1 MTEIALTQPAGP
13 VPDSFPSVLGA
24 KSTCHVDAAPARRTN
39 EGRPLAAGW
48 RLHRNFSSFFSSLF
62 FRFSI
67 FYPATIADFNLP
79 ILQFPA
85 ATQSGDPQLD
95 SLWHARSMT
104 TEQLTQL
111 SESLADSV
119 AAAAP
124 SVVQVH
130 GAGRPASGLVFAPD
144 IVITTMRALGREDGL
159 QVRGHDGS
167 TLEAQL
173 AGWDPT
179 TSLALLRVAGLAGA
193 PITPATAQPR
203 VGHLALAVGRSWSNA
218 LSASAGIVAVIGGPL
233 RTGRRRA
240 IDQVLRTT
248 APMHDGFA
256 GGALVDTT
264 GALLGVITSTRIRG
278 TTVVIPASIAW
289 KTASSVLEHGGLKR
303 GYLGIAG
310 QPVRLPANLP
320 RPAGLPDR
328 SLGGGG
334 SARRRRH
341 AGESGGGRRSSRGR
355 HHSGAGC
362 EPD

>member
-1 MTEIALTQPAGP
+1 
-13 VPDSFPSVLGA
+13 
-24 KSTCHVDAAPARRTN
+24 
-39 EGRPLAAGW
+39 
-48 RLHRNFSSFFSSLF
+48 
-62 FRFSI
+62 
-67 FYPATIADFNLP
+67 
-79 ILQFPA
+79 
-85 ATQSGDPQLD
+85 
-95 SLWHARSMT
+95 MT
-104 TEQLTQL
+104 TEHLTQF

-119 AAAAP
+119 ATAAP

-167 TLEAQL
+167 TLDAQL

-179 TSLALLRVAGLAGA
+179 MSLALLRVAGLAGA
-193 PITPATAQPR
+193 PIAPATAQPR

-218 LSASAGIVAVIGGPL
+218 LSASSGIVAVIGGPL

-264 GALLGVITSTRIRG
+264 GGLLGVITSTRIRG

-289 KTASSVLEHGGLKR
+289 KAASSVLEHGGLKR

-310 QPVRLPANLP
+310 QPVRLPANLS
-320 RPAGLPDR
+320 RPAGLPAVALAKVGLLVT
-328 SLGGGG
+328 SVTPE
-334 SARRRRH
+334 SPA
-341 AGESGGGRRSSRGR
+341 ASGGLLVGDIILALDANPIESPEDLFDLLWGNRVGSEVRLDVLRGGVAKQVPITVGER
-355 HHSGAGC
+355 
-362 EPD
+362 PKD

>member
-1 MTEIALTQPAGP
+1 
-13 VPDSFPSVLGA
+13 
-24 KSTCHVDAAPARRTN
+24 
-39 EGRPLAAGW
+39 
-48 RLHRNFSSFFSSLF
+48 
-62 FRFSI
+62 
-67 FYPATIADFNLP
+67 
-79 ILQFPA
+79 
-85 ATQSGDPQLD
+85 
-95 SLWHARSMT
+95 MT
-104 TEQLTQL
+104 TEHLTQF
-111 SESLADSV
+111 SESLADAV

-144 IVITTMRALGREDGL
+144 IVITTARALGREDGL

-173 AGWDPT
+173 SGWDPT
-179 TSLALLRVAGLAGA
+179 TSLALLRVTGLAGA
-193 PITPATAQPR
+193 PIAPATAQPR

-240 IDQVLRTT
+240 IDQVLRTN

-256 GGALVDTT
+256 GGALIDTA
-264 GALLGVITSTRIRG
+264 GSLLGVITSTRIRG

-310 QPVRLPANLP
+310 QPVRLPADPASAKATAGKPEGRDGLLIAAVTPGSPAATHGLLVGDIILALDANPIESPEDLFDLLWGNRVGSEVRLDVLRGGVATQVP
-320 RPAGLPDR
+320 ITVGERPKD
-328 SLGGGG
+328 
-334 SARRRRH
+334 
-341 AGESGGGRRSSRGR
+341 
-355 HHSGAGC
+355 
-362 EPD
+362 

>member
-1 MTEIALTQPAGP
+1 M
-13 VPDSFPSVLGA
+13 
-24 KSTCHVDAAPARRTN
+24 TN
-39 EGRPLAAGW
+39 EHLA
-48 RLHRNFSSFFSSLF
+48 
-62 FRFSI
+62 
-67 FYPATIADFNLP
+67 
-79 ILQFPA
+79 
-85 ATQSGDPQLD
+85 
-95 SLWHARSMT
+95 
-104 TEQLTQL
+104 QL

-159 QVRGHDGS
+159 HVRGHEGPVI
-167 TLEAQL
+167 EAHL

-179 TSLALLRVAGLAGA
+179 TSLALLRVAGLAGV

-203 VGHLALAVGRSWSNA
+203 VGHLALAVGRSWSNS

-310 QPVRLPANLP
+310 QPVRLPANQP
-320 RPAGLPDR
+320 TSAEATAGKRPEGGGAGLLVAAVTPD
-328 SLGGGG
+328 SPAAAGGLIVGDIILALDANPIESPEDLFDLLWGNRVGSEVRLDVLRGG
-334 SARRRRH
+334 VARQVPITV
-341 AGESGGGRRSSRGR
+341 GER
-355 HHSGAGC
+355 
-362 EPD
+362 PKD

>member
-1 MTEIALTQPAGP
+1 
-13 VPDSFPSVLGA
+13 
-24 KSTCHVDAAPARRTN
+24 
-39 EGRPLAAGW
+39 
-48 RLHRNFSSFFSSLF
+48 
-62 FRFSI
+62 
-67 FYPATIADFNLP
+67 
-79 ILQFPA
+79 
-85 ATQSGDPQLD
+85 
-95 SLWHARSMT
+95 MT
-104 TEQLTQL
+104 TQQLTQL

-119 AAAAP
+119 ATAAP

-159 QVRGHDGS
+159 HVRGHDGS

-248 APMHDGFA
+248 APIHDGFA

-310 QPVRLPANLP
+310 QPVRLPANLSRLRQACRTVALAEVGLLVAAVTP
-320 RPAGLPDR
+320 ESPAAAGGLLVGDIILALDANPIESPEDLFDLLWGNRVGSEVRLDVLRGGVARQVPITVGERPKD
-328 SLGGGG
+328 
-334 SARRRRH
+334 
-341 AGESGGGRRSSRGR
+341 
-355 HHSGAGC
+355 
-362 EPD
+362 

>member
-1 MTEIALTQPAGP
+1 
-13 VPDSFPSVLGA
+13 
-24 KSTCHVDAAPARRTN
+24 
-39 EGRPLAAGW
+39 
-48 RLHRNFSSFFSSLF
+48 
-62 FRFSI
+62 
-67 FYPATIADFNLP
+67 
-79 ILQFPA
+79 
-85 ATQSGDPQLD
+85 
-95 SLWHARSMT
+95 MT
-104 TEQLTQL
+104 TELLTQF

-119 AAAAP
+119 ATAAP

-144 IVITTMRALGREDGL
+144 TVITTMRALGREDGL
-159 QVRGHDGS
+159 HVRGHEGPAM
-167 TLEAQL
+167 EAHL

-179 TSLALLRVAGLAGA
+179 TSLALLRVTGLAGA

-218 LSASAGIVAVIGGPL
+218 LSASAGIISVIGGPL
-233 RTGRRRA
+233 PTGRRRA

-264 GALLGVITSTRIRG
+264 GALLGVITSTHIRG

-289 KTASSVLEHGGLKR
+289 KAASSVLEHGGLKR

-310 QPVRLPANLP
+310 QPVRLDSRSAEGG
-320 RPAGLPDR
+320 REAGLLVAAVTPE
-328 SLGGGG
+328 SPAAAGGLLVGDIIL
-334 SARRRRH
+334 
-341 AGESGGGRRSSRGR
+341 
-355 HHSGAGC
+355 GAGC

>member
-1 MTEIALTQPAGP
+1 
-13 VPDSFPSVLGA
+13 
-24 KSTCHVDAAPARRTN
+24 
-39 EGRPLAAGW
+39 
-48 RLHRNFSSFFSSLF
+48 
-62 FRFSI
+62 
-67 FYPATIADFNLP
+67 
-79 ILQFPA
+79 
-85 ATQSGDPQLD
+85 
-95 SLWHARSMT
+95 MT
-104 TEQLTQL
+104 TDQLTQF

-119 AAAAP
+119 GAAAS

-144 IVITTMRALGREDGL
+144 IVITTARALGREDGL

-167 TLEAQL
+167 TFDAQL

-179 TSLALLRVAGLAGA
+179 TSLALLRVTGLAGV

-218 LSASAGIVAVIGGPL
+218 LSASTGIVAVIGGPL

-240 IDQVLRTT
+240 IDQVIRTT

-278 TTVVIPASIAW
+278 TTVVIPAPIAW
-289 KTASSVLEHGGLKR
+289 KTASSVIEHGGLKR

-310 QPVRLPANLP
+310 QPVRLPAN
-320 RPAGLPDR
+320 RSRAAGLPAEALAKVGLLVAAVTPD
-328 SLGGGG
+328 SPAAAGGLLVGDIILALDANPIESPEDLFDLLWGNRVGAEVRLDILRGG
-334 SARRRRH
+334 VARQVPITV
-341 AGESGGGRRSSRGR
+341 GER
-355 HHSGAGC
+355 
-362 EPD
+362 PKD

>member
-1 MTEIALTQPAGP
+1 MSSSRAL
-13 VPDSFPSVLGA
+13 
-24 KSTCHVDAAPARRTN
+24 
-39 EGRPLAAGW
+39 
-48 RLHRNFSSFFSSLF
+48 
-62 FRFSI
+62 
-67 FYPATIADFNLP
+67 
-79 ILQFPA
+79 
-85 ATQSGDPQLD
+85 
-95 SLWHARSMT
+95 
-104 TEQLTQL
+104 LTQL

-119 AAAAP
+119 ASAAP

-193 PITPATAQPR
+193 PITPANAPPR

-218 LSASAGIVAVIGGPL
+218 LSASSGIVAVIGGPL

-310 QPVRLPANLP
+310 QSVRLPRQSFAS
-320 RPAGLPDR
+320 RRGLPTVALAEVGLLVAAVTPESPAAGRLLVGDIILALDANPIASPEDLFDLLWGNRIGSEVRLDVLRGGVATQVPITVGERPKDR
-328 SLGGGG
+328 
-334 SARRRRH
+334 
-341 AGESGGGRRSSRGR
+341 
-355 HHSGAGC
+355 
-362 EPD
+362 

>member
-1 MTEIALTQPAGP
+1 
-13 VPDSFPSVLGA
+13 
-24 KSTCHVDAAPARRTN
+24 
-39 EGRPLAAGW
+39 
-48 RLHRNFSSFFSSLF
+48 
-62 FRFSI
+62 
-67 FYPATIADFNLP
+67 
-79 ILQFPA
+79 
-85 ATQSGDPQLD
+85 
-95 SLWHARSMT
+95 MT

-130 GAGRPASGLVFAPD
+130 GAGRPASGLIFAPD
-144 IVITTMRALGREDGL
+144 IVITTARAIGREDGL
-159 QVRGHDGS
+159 QVRNHEGS
-167 TLEAQL
+167 ALDAEL

-179 TSLALLRVAGLAGA
+179 TTLALLRVAGLAGKSL
-193 PITPATAQPR
+193 TPATAQPR
-203 VGHLALAVGRSWSNA
+203 VGHLTLAVARSWSNA

-240 IDQVLRTT
+240 IDEVLRTT

-256 GGALVDTT
+256 GGALVDSS

-310 QPVRLPANLP
+310 QPVRL
-320 RPAGLPDR
+320 
-328 SLGGGG
+328 
-334 SARRRRH
+334 SAKQ
-341 AGESGGGRRSSRGR
+341 AGEGRDRGLLVAAVTPDSPAAAGGLLVGDIILALDAKPIESPEDLFDLLWETGLDLTSGSTCCAAASRDR
-355 HHSGAGC
+355 YRL
-362 EPD
+362 P

>member
-1 MTEIALTQPAGP
+1 
-13 VPDSFPSVLGA
+13 
-24 KSTCHVDAAPARRTN
+24 
-39 EGRPLAAGW
+39 
-48 RLHRNFSSFFSSLF
+48 
-62 FRFSI
+62 
-67 FYPATIADFNLP
+67 
-79 ILQFPA
+79 
-85 ATQSGDPQLD
+85 
-95 SLWHARSMT
+95 MT
-104 TEQLTQL
+104 TEQLTQF

-119 AAAAP
+119 STAAS

-159 QVRGHDGS
+159 QVRSHEGPAM
-167 TLEAQL
+167 EAHL

-193 PITPATAQPR
+193 PITPATTQPR

-218 LSASAGIVAVIGGPL
+218 LSASAGIVSVIGGPL

-256 GGALVDTT
+256 GGALVDTA

-289 KTASSVLEHGGLKR
+289 KAASSVLEHGGLKR

-310 QPVRLPANLP
+310 QPVRLPRQPIA
-320 RPAGLPDR
+320 
-328 SLGGGG
+328 
-334 SARRRRH
+334 SA
-341 AGESGGGRRSSRGR
+341 ELGGRRSAEAGLLVAAVTPESPAAAGGLLVGDIILALDANPIESPEDLFDLLWGNRVGSEVRLDVIRGGVAKQVPITVGER
-355 HHSGAGC
+355 
-362 EPD
+362 PKD

>member
-1 MTEIALTQPAGP
+1 
-13 VPDSFPSVLGA
+13 
-24 KSTCHVDAAPARRTN
+24 
-39 EGRPLAAGW
+39 
-48 RLHRNFSSFFSSLF
+48 
-62 FRFSI
+62 
-67 FYPATIADFNLP
+67 
-79 ILQFPA
+79 
-85 ATQSGDPQLD
+85 
-95 SLWHARSMT
+95 MT
-104 TEQLTQL
+104 TQQLTQL

-119 AAAAP
+119 ASAAP

-193 PITPATAQPR
+193 PITPANAPPR

-218 LSASAGIVAVIGGPL
+218 LSASSGIVAVIGGPL

-310 QPVRLPANLP
+310 QSVRLPANP
-320 RPAGLPDR
+320 SRPAGLPTVALAEVGLLVAAVTPESPAAGRLLVGDIILALDANPIASPEDLFDLLWGNRIGSEVRLDVLRGGVATQVPITVGERPKDR
-328 SLGGGG
+328 
-334 SARRRRH
+334 
-341 AGESGGGRRSSRGR
+341 
-355 HHSGAGC
+355 
-362 EPD
+362 

>member
-1 MTEIALTQPAGP
+1 
-13 VPDSFPSVLGA
+13 
-24 KSTCHVDAAPARRTN
+24 
-39 EGRPLAAGW
+39 
-48 RLHRNFSSFFSSLF
+48 
-62 FRFSI
+62 
-67 FYPATIADFNLP
+67 
-79 ILQFPA
+79 
-85 ATQSGDPQLD
+85 
-95 SLWHARSMT
+95 MT
-104 TEQLTQL
+104 TQQLTQL

-119 AAAAP
+119 ASAAP

-193 PITPATAQPR
+193 PITPATAPPR

-310 QPVRLPANLP
+310 QPVRLPRQSFASPP
-320 RPAGLPDR
+320 RLCPTVAGWRR
-328 SLGGGG
+328 SG

-341 AGESGGGRRSSRGR
+341 TGKPGAAGRLLVGDIILALDANPIASPEDLFDLLWGNRVGSEVRLDVLRGGVATQVPITVGER
-355 HHSGAGC
+355 
-362 EPD
+362 PKD